1 MNQIFNNLRTA
12 NTSLLIFFLI
22 VAGNFIADVY
32 SCDLRRLL
40 ENNMIIKHLI
50 AFLLLYV
57 FVVLLELKELSP
69 INALIISLCIYI
81 LFILTMRS
89 PLIITI
95 INMFLIFIT
104 YFINLNYDYYYD
116 KERNTS
122 GKIPFNIDK
131 DFIKTLML
139 VILVTIIILTFVG
152 FFYQLIYTRNIYSKN
167 WTLYNFIL
175 GISNVHCLRN

>member
-1 MNQIFNNLRTA
+1 MIQTFDNLRTA

-22 VAGNFIADVY
+22 VAGNFVADVY
-32 SCDLRRLL
+32 SCDLRKLL
-40 ENNMIIKHLI
+40 ENNMEMKHII

-69 INALIISLCIYI
+69 IHALLISLCIYI

-89 PLIITI
+89 PLIITV
-95 INMFLIFIT
+95 INMFLIFIV

-131 DFIKTLML
+131 QFIKTVML
-139 VILVTIIILTFVG
+139 VILVTIVVLTFSG
-152 FFYQLIYTRNIYSKN
+152 FFYQLRYTRNMYRKN
-167 WTLYNFIL
+167 WTLYKFIL
-175 GISNVHCLRN
+175 GMSNIECLKD